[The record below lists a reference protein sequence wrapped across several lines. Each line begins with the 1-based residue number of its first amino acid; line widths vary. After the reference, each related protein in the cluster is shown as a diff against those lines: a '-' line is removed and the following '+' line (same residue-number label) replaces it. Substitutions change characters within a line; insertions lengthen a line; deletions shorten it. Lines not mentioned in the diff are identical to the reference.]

1 MKSLLLS
8 LLLLCTIH
16 AWSQRVIEYV
26 NPFIGTAAHGH
37 TYPGATLP
45 FGMVQ
50 LSPDNG
56 KEGWDWS
63 SGYNYSSDTIMGFS
77 HTHLSGTGIGDL
89 CDISIMPMVNRA
101 ATADTVKSSFS
112 HQQEKASPGYYEVVL
127 KDFTIKA
134 ELTTTLHCGLHQ
146 YTFPA
151 SNNAIIRFDLGFN
164 INWDKPTR
172 CYFEKLNDTT
182 FVGYRYSSGWARDQ
196 KVYFA
201 IRLNKPVQQLTLFF
215 NKQPFDQ
222 VKVTARDV
230 KACLRFTTRQD
241 EKILMKVA
249 LSSADI
255 KGALEGLKEING
267 WNFTQVKQ
275 AAEDI
280 WEKELG
286 KIRVT
291 THDAA
296 ARQVFYTALYH
307 SYLAPNRF
315 DDALG
320 HYKNTKG
327 VVADGTE
334 IYTVHSLWDTFR
346 ANNPLFTLLQADRV
360 PGIINSFLLFYQQ
373 YGLLPV
379 WDLAFNETNCMTGYH
394 AVPVITD
401 AILKGI
407 KGFDYNLAYEAM
419 KTSSMQ
425 QIRGTGV
432 YRQYG
437 YVPQD
442 TVGSSV
448 TITLEYGY
456 DDWCIAQV
464 ARQLGKMDE
473 YAVYMKR
480 SEAWK
485 HLFDANTGFMRPKNS
500 DGSWVEPFDPY
511 YSEHE
516 ERKAAYT
523 EGDAWQHSWFVPQ
536 DVHGL
541 INAFGGAGQFTGK
554 LDSLFTV
561 SSVLHGEHISNDISG
576 MIGQYAHG
584 NEPSHHI
591 AYLYNYAGMPWKT
604 AEKVK
609 QICSTLYT
617 NRPDGI
623 CGNEDCGQMSAWYVW
638 SALGFYPVNPASG
651 IYVMGTPLM
660 NMAVIQTPGG
670 KTFTV
675 TAKNLSDKN
684 IYIQKATLDGRPY
697 IKSYILHS
705 DILKGGEL
713 VLYMG
718 EKPSDAF
725 GVAVEDRP

>member
-1 MKSLLLS
+1 MKNRLLVV
-8 LLLLCTIH
+8 LLLCTSYT
-16 AWSQRVIEYV
+16 WSQRVIEYV
-26 NPFIGTAAHGH
+26 NPFIGTASHGH

-63 SGYNYSSDTIMGFS
+63 SGYNYSSDSIMGFS

-89 CDISIMPMVNRA
+89 CDISVMPMVNKP
-101 ATADTVKSSFS
+101 ATADTVRSTFS
-112 HQQEKASPGYYEVVL
+112 HQQEKASPGYYSVVL
-127 KDFTIKA
+127 KDFNIKA

-151 SNNAIIRFDLGFN
+151 SNNAIIRFDLGFA
-164 INWDKPTR
+164 INWDNPTN

-182 FVGYRYSSGWARDQ
+182 FVGYRYSTGWARDQ

-201 IRLNKPVQQLTLFF
+201 IQVSKPVKQLTLFF
-215 NKQPFDQ
+215 NKQPFNQ
-222 VKVTARDV
+222 VKVKARDV
-230 KACLRFTTRQD
+230 KACLGFTTHQD

-255 KGALEGLKEING
+255 QGALEGLKEIKG
-267 WNFTQVKQ
+267 WNFNRVKQ
-275 AAEDI
+275 AAEDT

-291 THDAA
+291 TQNPVAK
-296 ARQVFYTALYH
+296 QVFYTALYH

-320 HYKNTKG
+320 HYKNIKG
-327 VVADGTE
+327 VADNGTD

-346 ANNPLFTLLQADRV
+346 ANNPLFTLLQADKV

-394 AVPVITD
+394 AIPVIAD
-401 AILKGI
+401 AILKGVG
-407 KGFDYNLAYEAM
+407 GFNYNLAYEAM

-425 QIRGTGV
+425 NIRGAGV

-437 YVPQD
+437 YLPQD

-464 ARQLGKMDE
+464 AKHLDRMDD

-485 HLFDANTGFMRPKNS
+485 HLFDANTGFMRPKNM
-500 DGSWVEPFDPY
+500 DGSWVVPFDPY

-523 EGDAWQHSWFVPQ
+523 EGDAWQHSWFVPH

-541 INAFGGAGQFTGK
+541 IDAFGGTGPFTTK

-561 SSVLHGEHISNDISG
+561 SSVLHGDHISNDISG

-617 NRPDGI
+617 NKPDGI

-660 NMAVIQTPGG
+660 NSSVIQTPGG

-675 TAKNLSDKN
+675 TAKNLSEKN
-684 IYIQKATLDGRPY
+684 IYIQKATLNGKPY
-697 IKSYILHS
+697 TQSFLLHS
-705 DILKGGEL
+705 DLLQGGEL

-718 EKPSDAF
+718 DKPSGF
-725 GVAVEDRP
+725 GVAEGDRP